1 MDKLEKGIPSLFVD
15 IKSLY
20 ADGEKLR
27 MVGEV
32 VEDLI
37 KSLEGEL
44 SLHGDGESFTWLQTS

>member
-20 ADGEKLR
+20 EDGEKMR
-27 MVGEV
+27 VVGEV

-37 KSLEGEL
+37 KGLEGEV
-44 SLHGDGESFTWLQTS
+44 SLHGDGESCSRLHTS